1 MPFPSIPL
9 KWFFNSS
16 EITRDAQDTGP
27 QHTLIFTY
35 IHTHTR
41 THTQTLSFTYTGRN
55 LMQMYAYK
63 LYSITYVYLYT
74 CMCLYFNTSHH
85 FVRSMFLLLWKTPA
99 PDWARTG
106 LGFGI
111 GIVCSL
117 PSSQATTMS
126 SSSWY
131 DTSRSSLRVLVFF
144 YVAKFK
150 TLTTGTQFM
159 SSFSWLHAL
168 FPNSFT
174 ICIKKL
180 WFAHS
185 YLPFMLL
192 IQFINSQD
200 RYWH

>member
-1 MPFPSIPL
+1 MIFQQL
-9 KWFFNSS
+9 RNY
-16 EITRDAQDTGP
+16 TGCTGHRTP
-27 QHTLIFTY
+27 THTYIY
-35 IHTHTR
+35 IHTHTLA
-41 THTQTLSFTYTGRN
+41 HTQTLSFTYTGWN
-55 LMQMYAYK
+55 VMQMYAYK

-74 CMCLYFNTSHH
+74 CMCLYFNSSHN

-144 YVAKFK
+144 YVAKLK
-150 TLTTGTQFM
+150 TLTTGSQLM
-159 SSFSWLHAL
+159 SPFSCLQAL

-174 ICIKKL
+174 ICVKKW